1 MNPYEVLGVDRS
13 ASAEDIKKAYRTA
26 AMKNHPDRNPG
37 DHKAEERFK
46 KVARAYEVLSDPSR
60 RDAYD
65 RYGTTEDPGASHG
78 HGMGGMH
85 DIFSGFG
92 LDDAMR
98 AFMENFGFS
107 SGGSGSGVVKGE
119 DVTVKVDLDLEE
131 AALGGRREI
140 EVERNVSCGECSGTG
155 ADNAAGSET
164 CRQCNGMGKVSSI
177 RNTLL
182 GSFRTV
188 NRCHVC
194 GGSGKI
200 PKKLC
205 SNCRGRG
212 FEKKKSTIAVDLP
225 AGLSAG
231 HYIRL
236 RGQGHHPG
244 QSGIPGDLKL
254 LINKI
259 DYGLFR
265 REEDD
270 LVYPLTISYPQAV
283 LGAEFAVP
291 SPDGDSLRIKVDSGT
306 SAGTRFKLKHHGMG
320 RLHRRGRGDLLVEVD
335 IHVPGKVKRRE
346 KELLNKLEESPSF
359 KVENS

>member
-13 ASAEDIKKAYRTA
+13 ASAEDIKKAYRSA
-26 AMKNHPDRNPG
+26 AMKNHPDRNAG
-37 DHKAEERFK
+37 DHQAEERFK
-46 KVARAYEVLSDPSR
+46 KVARAYEILSEPSR

-65 RYGTTEDPGASHG
+65 RYGTTEEPGSSS
-78 HGMGGMH
+78 GMGGMH

-107 SGGSGSGVVKGE
+107 SGGSGSRTVQGD
-119 DVTVKVDLDLEE
+119 DVTVRVNLDLEE
-131 AALGGRREI
+131 AALGGRQEI
-140 EVERNVSCGECSGTG
+140 EVERNVSCHECSGTG
-155 ADNAAGSET
+155 ADKAAGSEN

-188 NRCHVC
+188 SQCHVC
-194 GGSGKI
+194 GGSGTI
-200 PKKLC
+200 PVKLC
-205 SNCRGRG
+205 NNCRGRG

-225 AGLSAG
+225 AGLSTG

-244 QSGIPGDLKL
+244 QGGVPGDLKL
-254 LINKI
+254 LVNNI
-259 DYGLFR
+259 DYGPFI

-270 LVYPLTISYPQAV
+270 LVYPLTISFPQAV
-283 LGAEFAVP
+283 LGGEFSVP
-291 SPDGDSLRIKVDSGT
+291 LPGGESLSIKVDSGT
-306 SAGTRFKLKHHGMG
+306 SAGTRLKHKHHGMG
-320 RLHRRGRGDLLVEVD
+320 RLNRRGRGDLLVEID
-335 IHVPGKVKRRE
+335 IHVPGKVKRSD
-346 KELLNKLEESPSF
+346 KELLKKLEESPSF
-359 KVENS
+359 KVKN

>member
-1 MNPYEVLGVDRS
+1 MDRN

-37 DHKAEERFK
+37 DHRAEERFK

-65 RYGTTEDPGASHG
+65 RYGTTDDPGPSG
-78 HGMGGMH
+78 GMGGMH

-92 LDDAMR
+92 LDDALR
-98 AFMENFGFS
+98 AFMENFGFGA
-107 SGGSGSGVVKGE
+107 GGSGSGVVHGE
-119 DVTVKVDLDLEE
+119 DVTVRVDLDLEE

-140 EVERNVSCGECSGTG
+140 EVERNVPCGECSGSG
-155 ADNAAGSET
+155 ADKASGTES
-164 CRQCNGMGKVSSI
+164 CKDCNGMGKVSSI

-188 NRCHVC
+188 SQCSTC
-194 GGSGKI
+194 GGRGTI
-200 PKKLC
+200 PKKIC
-205 SNCRGRG
+205 SHCRGRG

-225 AGLSAG
+225 AGLSRG

-244 QSGIPGDLKL
+244 HGGVPGDLKL
-254 LINKI
+254 LINDI
-259 DYGLFR
+259 DYGPFK

-270 LVYPLTISYPQAV
+270 LVYPLIISYSQAV
-283 LGAEFAVP
+283 MGGEFSVP
-291 SPDGDSLRIKVDSGT
+291 SPDGGLLKIKVGNGT
-306 SAGTRFKLKHHGMG
+306 GAGTRIKQKNYGMG
-320 RLHRRGRGDLLVEVD
+320 RLNRRGRGDLLVEVD
-335 IHVPGKVKRRE
+335 IHVPGKVKRSE
-346 KELLNKLEESPSF
+346 KELLRQLDESPSF
-359 KVENS
+359 KARTASDETS

>member
-46 KVARAYEVLSDPSR
+46 EVAGAYEVLSDPSR
-60 RDAYD
+60 RDAFD
-65 RYGTTEDPGASHG
+65 RYGTTDAPGSAS
-78 HGMGGMH
+78 GMGGMH

-107 SGGSGSGVVKGE
+107 SGGSGSRAVHGE
-119 DVTVKVDLDLEE
+119 DVSVRVNLDLEE
-131 AALGGRREI
+131 AALGGRRDI
-140 EVERNVSCGECSGTG
+140 EVERNVACGKCSGTG
-155 ADNAAGSET
+155 ADATAGSDT
-164 CRQCNGMGKVSSI
+164 CRQCNGAGKVSSI

-188 NRCHVC
+188 NQCNVC
-194 GGSGKI
+194 NGRGTI

-205 SNCRGRG
+205 TGCKGRG
-212 FEKKKSTIAVDLP
+212 FKSKKSTIAVDLP
-225 AGLSAG
+225 AGLSKG

-244 QSGIPGDLKL
+244 QDGVPGDLKL
-254 LINKI
+254 LINSI
-259 DYGLFR
+259 DYGPFK

-283 LGAEFAVP
+283 LGGEFSVP
-291 SPDGDSLRIKVDSGT
+291 TPDGDSIKVKVGSGT
-306 SAGTRFKLKHHGMG
+306 NSGTRFKHKHHGMG
-320 RLHRRGRGDLLVEVD
+320 RLNRRGRGDLLVEVD
-335 IHVPGKVKRRE
+335 IHVPSKVKRGD
-346 KELLNKLEESPSF
+346 KELLKKLDESSSF
-359 KVENS
+359 QVKNR

>member
-26 AMKNHPDRNPG
+26 AMRNHPDRNPG
-37 DHKAEERFK
+37 DHQAEERFK

-65 RYGTTEDPGASHG
+65 RYGTTDDPGSSQ
-78 HGMGGMH
+78 GMGGMH

-92 LDDAMR
+92 LDDALR
-98 AFMENFGFS
+98 AFMENFGFA
-107 SGGSGSGVVKGE
+107 SGGSGPRVIQGE
-119 DVTVKVDLDLEE
+119 DVTVRVDLDLAE

-140 EVERNVSCGECSGTG
+140 EVEKNTPCSECSGTG
-155 ADNAAGSET
+155 ADKASGTES
-164 CRQCNGMGKVSSI
+164 CKQCNGMGKVSSI

-188 NRCHVC
+188 NQCHVC
-194 GGSGKI
+194 GGRGTI

-205 SNCRGRG
+205 SHCRGRG

-225 AGLSAG
+225 AGLSRG

-244 QSGIPGDLKL
+244 QSGVPGDLKL
-254 LINKI
+254 LINNI
-259 DYGLFR
+259 DYGPFK
-265 REEDD
+265 REEND
-270 LVYPLTISYPQAV
+270 LVYPLVISYPQAV
-283 LGAEFAVP
+283 LGGEFTIP
-291 SPDGDSLRIKVDSGT
+291 TPDGDSLNIKVGSGT
-306 SAGTRFKLKHHGMG
+306 TAGTRLKQKHHGMG
-320 RLHRRGRGDLLVEVD
+320 RLNRRGRGDLLVEVD
-335 IHVPGKVKRRE
+335 IHVPGKVKRSE
-346 KELLNKLEESPSF
+346 KELLRKLEESPSF
-359 KVENS
+359 KLKNK

>member
-37 DHKAEERFK
+37 DHQAEERFK

-60 RDAYD
+60 REAYD
-65 RYGTTEDPGASHG
+65 RYGTTEDPGPSS
-78 HGMGGMH
+78 GMGGMH

-92 LDDAMR
+92 LDDALR

-107 SGGSGSGVVKGE
+107 SGSSGPRVIHGE
-119 DVTVKVDLDLEE
+119 DVTVRVNLDLEE

-140 EVERNVSCGECSGTG
+140 EVERNVSCSECAGSGADKASGT
-155 ADNAAGSET
+155 ET
-164 CRQCNGMGKVSSI
+164 CRQCNGVGKVSSI

-188 NRCHVC
+188 SQCHVC
-194 GGSGKI
+194 GGRGTI
-200 PKKLC
+200 PRKLC
-205 SNCRGRG
+205 SICRGRG
-212 FEKKKSTIAVDLP
+212 YEKKESTISVDLP
-225 AGLSAG
+225 AGLSKG

-244 QSGIPGDLKL
+244 QSGVPGDLKL
-254 LINKI
+254 FINSI
-259 DYGLFR
+259 NYGPFE
-265 REEDD
+265 REEDN

-283 LGAEFAVP
+283 LGGEFTIP
-291 SPDGDSLRIKVDSGT
+291 LPDGDSLKIKVDSGT
-306 SAGTRFKLKHHGMG
+306 RAGTRFKQKHHGMG
-320 RLHRRGRGDLLVEVD
+320 RLNRRGRGDLLVEID
-335 IHVPGKVKRRE
+335 IHVPGKVKRSE
-346 KELLNKLEESPSF
+346 KELLRELEESTSF
-359 KVENS
+359 KVKKN

>member
-37 DHKAEERFK
+37 DHQAEERFK

-60 RDAYD
+60 RGAYD
-65 RYGTTEDPGASHG
+65 RYGTTENPRASGGA
-78 HGMGGMH
+78 GGMH

-92 LDDAMR
+92 LDDALR

-107 SGGSGSGVVKGE
+107 AGGSGSRVVQGE
-119 DVTVKVDLDLEE
+119 DATVRVNLDLEE

-140 EVERNVSCGECSGTG
+140 EVERNVSCGECAGTG
-155 ADNAAGSET
+155 ADKASGSES
-164 CRQCNGMGKVSSI
+164 CRHCNGLGKISSI

-188 NRCHVC
+188 NQCPVC
-194 GGSGKI
+194 RGRGSI

-205 SNCRGRG
+205 DNCRGRG
-212 FEKKKSTIAVDLP
+212 FEKKKSTIVVDLP
-225 AGLSAG
+225 AGLSKG

-244 QSGIPGDLKL
+244 QGGVPGDLKL
-254 LINKI
+254 LVNNI
-259 DYGLFR
+259 DYGPFT

-283 LGAEFAVP
+283 LGGEFTVP
-291 SPDGDSLRIKVDSGT
+291 LPDGDSVNIKVSSGT
-306 SAGTRFKLKHHGMG
+306 RAGTRFKQKHHGMG
-320 RLHRRGRGDLLVEVD
+320 RLNRRGRGDLLVEID
-335 IHVPGKVKRRE
+335 IHVPGKVKRSER
-346 KELLNKLEESPSF
+346 ELLRKLEESPSF
-359 KVENS
+359 IIKKKQ